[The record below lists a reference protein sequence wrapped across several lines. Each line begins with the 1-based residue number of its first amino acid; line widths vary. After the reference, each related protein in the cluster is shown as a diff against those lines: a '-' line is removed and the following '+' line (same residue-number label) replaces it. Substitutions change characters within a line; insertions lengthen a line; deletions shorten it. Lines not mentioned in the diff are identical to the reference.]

1 MEDFNAVPIVFNE
14 KNVLIL
20 NFLIGLI
27 MYGIALDLKW
37 ENFTYV
43 YKNRNMV
50 WIGLLC
56 QFLLLPALTFVFILL
71 IQPPPSIA
79 LGLILVAAC
88 PGGNVSNFA
97 VYISKANT
105 ALSITLTSIATLLA
119 TIATP
124 LNFALWSRIIPNS
137 MYDGQIREFSLSF
150 IEMFKIIFLITAVP
164 IALGML
170 TQRIAPKF
178 SLRMKKPMNIISLA
192 IFFGF
197 IIISVYSN
205 FDVLRAYILDI
216 LWIVIGHNISV
227 FITAFII
234 TFFILKLKYPEMA
247 AITIETSMQ
256 NTGLAFVIIFGFM
269 DANAGMLLIAA
280 LWGIW
285 HMVAGL
291 GVAELFRR
299 YKSLLEARNG

>member
-1 MEDFNAVPIVFNE
+1 MDEFNAVPIVFNE
-14 KNVLIL
+14 KNVLTL
-20 NFLIGLI
+20 NFLIGFI

-43 YKNRNMV
+43 YNNRKMV
-50 WIGLLC
+50 WIGLMC
-56 QFLLLPALTFVFILL
+56 QFILL
-71 IQPPPSIA
+71 PLVTFAFIMVVQPPSSIA

-105 ALSITLTSIATLLA
+105 ALSITLTSIATLMS

-124 LNFALWSRIIPNS
+124 LNFALWSRAIPKE
-137 MYDGQIREFSLSF
+137 MYDGQIRDFSLSF
-150 IEMFKIIFLITAVP
+150 IEMFKIIFLITAIP

-170 TQRIAPKF
+170 TQKIAPEF
-178 SLRMKKPMNIISLA
+178 SRKMKKPMNIISFA

-197 IIISVYSN
+197 ILVSIYSN
-205 FDVLRAYILDI
+205 FEVLKAYILDI
-216 LWIVIGHNISV
+216 LWIVIGHNITI
-227 FITAFII
+227 FILSFLF

-256 NTGLAFVIIFGFM
+256 NTGLAFVVIFGFM

-280 LWGIW
+280 LWGVW
-285 HMVAGL
+285 HMIAGL
-291 GVAELFRR
+291 GVSGLFNRFMPW
-299 YKSLLEARNG
+299 LIARNG